1 MSKTN
6 KTVSELFNDLEQ
18 IVDWFSSDDIELEKS
33 LNKYENGLETIQ
45 QLEEKIGKI
54 DAKLKVIHKKFD
66 DKSK

>member
-33 LNKYENGLETIQ
+33 LNKYENGLEIIQ

>member
-6 KTVSELFNDLEQ
+6 KTVSELFKDLEQ

-33 LNKYENGLETIQ
+33 LGKYENGLEIIQ